1 MAVVDLLGAT
11 QAKTQGSAILSASGP
26 VDAQARGRALGL
38 GYAVGS
44 VGTPPYAPQ
53 LVSPADN
60 STSDLTD
67 TTWEWTFLS
76 PTGLTQATYA
86 IRFML
91 TSTTQWMWWNGTG
104 LVSYEVLLSSTSQS
118 VTIPSGV
125 LLNGNSYTWAVRVGD
140 TSGALSP
147 YSQPS
152 LVTGA
157 ATPTVDITGPSGTQT
172 VGSVTLTW
180 LNQNVTNVAS
190 WQVIVYTQAQTT
202 ASGFLAGSSPWVW
215 NSGIVLGAASS
226 AVLPSLPV
234 GTFVAYVQISSS
246 SQGLKSAWT
255 PWTIV
260 FSYTAPAQPTLTAT
274 YDTSNQTVALVLG
287 LAAGFPASSYGSV
300 YRSTDGGSTWT
311 VLSSFDLLTLT
322 SGATSL
328 DGTDYTP
335 LATQDPGTGFPTVS
349 YYGVIVGPGGTVSPR
364 SATQTVQPSFPMQPG
379 QAPNPG
385 WTFLDATTY
394 AHTWQPIIQKMHQDQ
409 VVRSGV
415 HLVLGDPQP
424 VFIYDVMQ
432 SRTLKLTAVTLAE
445 TDWVDLLQMLQSL
458 HVLYVTNVYG
468 LVGFFE
474 LDSSGYS
481 MDQEIG
487 SVAATIRKTTFTLIE
502 TFRLPT
508 EGAGT

>member
-1 MAVVDLLGAT
+1 MATVDLLASGEAKVQGGALL
-11 QAKTQGSAILSASGP
+11 ALSGP
-26 VDAQARGRALGL
+26 VVGNAVGRALGL
-38 GYAVGS
+38 GYGVGS
-44 VGTPPYAPQ
+44 VGTPPYAPT
-53 LVSPADN
+53 LTSPADN
-60 STSDLTD
+60 SFSDLTD
-67 TTWEWTFLS
+67 TAFTWAYLS
-76 PTGLTQATYA
+76 PTGTAQGSYA

-91 TSTTQWMWWNGTG
+91 SSTTTWLWWNGTA
-104 LVSYEVLLSSTSQS
+104 LVASEVLISSSADS

-140 TSGALSP
+140 TTGALSD

-152 LVTGA
+152 IVTGA
-157 ATPTVDITGPSGTQT
+157 ATPTVVVTGPSGTQT

-180 LNQNVTNVAS
+180 LNQNVTNLGT

-202 ASGFLAGSSPWVW
+202 ASGFVAGSAPWVW
-215 NSGIVLGAASS
+215 NSGLTLGSASS
-226 AVLPSLPV
+226 VVLPNLPV
-234 GTFVAYVQISSS
+234 GTFVAYVQIAT

-255 PWTIV
+255 PWTIT

-274 YDTSNQTVALVLG
+274 YDSSNQTVAVVLG

-311 VLSSFDLLTLT
+311 VISTFDLLPLT

-328 DGTDYTP
+328 SGTDYTP
-335 LATQDPGTGFPTVS
+335 LATQDPGGGFPVVY
-349 YYGVIVGPGGTVSPR
+349 YYGVIVGPSGIVSPR
-364 SATQTVQPSFPMQPG
+364 STTQSVQPSFPMQPG
-379 QAPNPG
+379 QTPNPG
-385 WTFLDATTY
+385 WTFLNATTY
-394 AHTWQPIIQKMHQDQ
+394 AQSWQPMIQTMSQTQ
-409 VVRSGV
+409 VVRSGL

-432 SRTLKLTAVTLAE
+432 SRTLKLQAVTLAE
-445 TDWVDLLQMLQSL
+445 TDWVDLLDMLQSL
-458 HVLYVTNVYG
+458 AILYVTNVYG

-474 LDSSGYS
+474 LDSSGYD
-481 MDQEIG
+481 MKQEIG